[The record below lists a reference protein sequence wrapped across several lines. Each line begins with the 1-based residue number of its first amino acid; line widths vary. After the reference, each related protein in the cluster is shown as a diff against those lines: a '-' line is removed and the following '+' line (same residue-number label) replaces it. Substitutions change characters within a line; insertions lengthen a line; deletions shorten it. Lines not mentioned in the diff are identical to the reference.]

1 MSYFHKKNKFV
12 LKEICT
18 FIYSKIKIISLLLF
32 LIINYFNVNAQFY
45 KQHYIAPAKWQY
57 FSNANEIVI
66 ATNSTNTAH
75 IALKKSDGTLLA
87 DLTATKGNP
96 AVFRP
101 TGSPSTRPS
110 YAFNTILTD
119 AGLIVTADQTVS
131 VNVRNVASDQ
141 IGAYDSYIKGN
152 ASLTSFGD
160 AGIGLQ
166 YTLGYY
172 RIGAGITD
180 QFYSVMAIENQT
192 TVQLNGT
199 LLATLNAGESYI
211 FTATIGDILKTSKGS
226 VVNSGAMTDAPGGCG
241 DGVYDQVPPV
251 SILGLDY
258 YVVRGAGNST
268 AEQSTIVAT
277 VFPTTVTVENFD
289 NYGTSLGTTDYTLTA
304 SSKYKTIGNGNGS
317 NQYSATRIHGNN
329 PLVVYSGTA
338 VTCEVDM
345 STLAPVSGCSGSQ
358 YVETTKFTKYD
369 LTSLPY
375 FAYVILH
382 DATEKVFINGIDLE
396 TLGGVR
402 RQLGSTGFYL
412 IDFTNTQIGS
422 PAVIALSSSVNLTV
436 AIVQQ
441 GGGYSMSAFFSS
453 FSLRSDEP
461 IPVMYGGS
469 TCGSQSIKLTTP
481 PGFGPYQWYK
491 DGVAIPGETGN
502 TYTAISDGSYAVD
515 VHLTCGVSTQSLPIY
530 LPFTCTDL
538 SVNKSINI
546 PTPVVGSNVTFTI
559 TAQNNGSV
567 AATGV
572 KVTDILP
579 SGYTYVSNTAATG
592 FYDSGT
598 GIWTIDNLANSAST
612 TLQITATVLPTGTYN
627 NTATIASKEFDTNL
641 ANNTAAVTSTPKPIS
656 TFTYSNGTYCQNEN
670 NPTPTLSLNG
680 VAGTF
685 SALPTGLLFV
695 STTTG
700 QII

>member
-101 TGSPSTRPS
+101 NGSPSTRPS

-369 LTSLPY
+369 LTSL
-375 FAYVILH
+375 
-382 DATEKVFINGIDLE
+382 
-396 TLGGVR
+396 
-402 RQLGSTGFYL
+402 
-412 IDFTNTQIGS
+412 
-422 PAVIALSSSVNLTV
+422 
-436 AIVQQ
+436 
-441 GGGYSMSAFFSS
+441 
-453 FSLRSDEP
+453 
-461 IPVMYGGS
+461 
-469 TCGSQSIKLTTP
+469 
-481 PGFGPYQWYK
+481 
-491 DGVAIPGETGN
+491 
-502 TYTAISDGSYAVD
+502 
-515 VHLTCGVSTQSLPIY
+515 
-530 LPFTCTDL
+530 
-538 SVNKSINI
+538 
-546 PTPVVGSNVTFTI
+546 
-559 TAQNNGSV
+559 
-567 AATGV
+567 
-572 KVTDILP
+572 
-579 SGYTYVSNTAATG
+579 
-592 FYDSGT
+592 
-598 GIWTIDNLANSAST
+598 
-612 TLQITATVLPTGTYN
+612 
-627 NTATIASKEFDTNL
+627 
-641 ANNTAAVTSTPKPIS
+641 
-656 TFTYSNGTYCQNEN
+656 
-670 NPTPTLSLNG
+670 
-680 VAGTF
+680 
-685 SALPTGLLFV
+685 LLFRC
-695 STTTG
+695 
-700 QII
+700 